1 MQIFKIDTDGNA
13 CVKNI
18 KGDLR
23 SLQTEVGGL
32 ITLANYYEELEDQ
45 GIDIFAD
52 DEGLLKADPKTTLII
67 TDKKNRMKVLTALV
81 GNLIFLVGN
90 LIFVSHDDEG
100 NTLGLTNEQI
110 DFIKAHLKQLCYF
123 SPNGKMNM
131 AHTFWF

>member
-13 CVKNI
+13 AVKDI
-18 KGDLR
+18 EGDLK

-32 ITLANYYEELEDQ
+32 LTLAPYYEELENH
-45 GIDIFAD
+45 GVDIFAD
-52 DEGLLKADPKTTLII
+52 DEGLLKANPKTTLII

-81 GNLIFLVGN
+81 GNLIF
-90 LIFVSHDDEG
+90 VSHDDEG
-100 NTLGLTNEQI
+100 NTLGLTDEQVE
-110 DFIKAHLKQLCYF
+110 FIKSHLKPLFYF

>member
-13 CVKNI
+13 AVKDI

-23 SLQTEVGGL
+23 SLQKEVGGL
-32 ITLANYYEELEDQ
+32 LTLANYYEELVENR
-45 GIDIFAD
+45 IDIFAD

-67 TDKKNRMKVLTALV
+67 TDKENRMKVLTALV
-81 GNLIFLVGN
+81 GNLV
-90 LIFVSHDDEG
+90 FVSHDDEG
-100 NTLGLTNEQI
+100 NTLSLTDEQI
-110 DFIKAHLKQLCYF
+110 VFIKEHLRQLFFF

>member
-13 CVKNI
+13 SVKDIEGNL
-18 KGDLR
+18 K

-32 ITLANYYEELEDQ
+32 ITLANYYEELEDH

-81 GNLIFLVGN
+81 GNLIF
-90 LIFVSHDDEG
+90 VSHDDEC
-100 NTLGLTNEQI
+100 NTTGLTDEQI
-110 DFIKAHLKQLCYF
+110 NFIKAHLKQLCYF
-123 SPNGKMNM
+123 SPNGKMNT
-131 AHTFWF
+131 AYTFWF

>member
-13 CVKNI
+13 GVKDI

-32 ITLANYYEELEDQ
+32 ITLANYYEELDAQ

-52 DEGLLKADPKTTLII
+52 DEGLLKNNPKTTLLV
-67 TDKKNRMKVLTALV
+67 TDKKTRIKVLTS
-81 GNLIFLVGN
+81 LVGN

-100 NTLGLTNEQI
+100 NTLGLTDEQI
-110 DFIKAHLKQLCYF
+110 AFIKAHLKPVFYF
-123 SPNGKMNM
+123 TQTGKMKM

>member
-13 CVKNI
+13 GVKDI

-52 DEGLLKADPKTTLII
+52 DEGLLKADPITTLLI
-67 TDKKNRMKVLTALV
+67 TEKKNPMKVLTA
-81 GNLIFLVGN
+81 LVGN

-100 NTLGLTNEQI
+100 NTLGLTDAQVV
-110 DFIKAHLKQLCYF
+110 FIKAHLKQLCYF
-123 SPNGKMNM
+123 TPSGKMNT
-131 AHTFWF
+131 AYTFWF